1 MIACIGLRTVKFAII
16 QTRSPRKTPRSAAPQ
31 NLRSVRTQTILQR
44 AERSFRNVSGW
55 LTLLLAGSGCLA
67 APLPES
73 TGASSALAGEKGL
86 SGTTVLIIRHA
97 EKPVNG
103 SGLASEGQDRAE
115 AYVGYFR
122 SLRLDSQP
130 VHLDYLV
137 AAEDSEHSLRSRLT
151 LEPLARSIGLKP
163 DTRFQSKRPQDLVRE
178 LKARSHGKVVLIC
191 WHHHEIPQLLQELGT
206 DPARLLPG
214 GEWPG
219 QQFGWM
225 LRLRYDQEGRLIR
238 SQTKRIK
245 EHLMPD
251 DD

>member
-1 MIACIGLRTVKFAII
+1 MLSLRTEKFATL
-16 QTRSPRKTPRSAAPQ
+16 QTHSPRKAPQ
-31 NLRSVRTQTILQR
+31 RGALQNVQRVRLQTLLQR
-44 AERSFRNVSGW
+44 GQASFRKDALW
-55 LTLLLAGSGCLA
+55 LALLLAGSASLA
-67 APLPES
+67 AALPQS
-73 TGASSALAGEKGL
+73 TGPSALSDEKGL
-86 SGTTVLIIRHA
+86 SGTTILIIRHA
-97 EKPVNG
+97 EKPVSG
-103 SGLASEGQDRAE
+103 SGLATEGQARAD

-151 LEPLARSIGLKP
+151 LDPLARSLGLKP

-178 LKARSHGKVVLIC
+178 LKARSHGKVILIC
-191 WHHHEIPQLLQELGT
+191 WHHHEIPQLLQDLGA
-206 DPARLLPG
+206 DPSRLLPE

-225 LRLRYDQEGRLIR
+225 LRLRYDEEGHLIR